1 MFPWC
6 SEILIKS
13 TDNTVELLKKELEIR
28 LQELEDQWHNFSLE
42 RIFIEN
48 KVYRD
53 IEKEESW
60 EGVLQ
65 AIEVGI
71 KPFVKVLKREV
82 TEDDIAKLT
91 EIKLKEYQN
100 LI

>member
-1 MFPWC
+1 M

-13 TDNTVELLKKELEIR
+13 TDNTIELLRKELEIR

-60 EGVLQ
+60 EGY
-65 AIEVGI
+65 
-71 KPFVKVLKREV
+71 KR
-82 TEDDIAKLT
+82 
-91 EIKLKEYQN
+91 
-100 LI
+100 